1 MKRTIIASIL
11 GVAACAAV
19 NSSYGQGTVLFV
31 NYGSSGGSAYS
42 APVTYGSLAGPVVG
56 SDFSAELLY
65 SPTGAAGT
73 FTALASSITPF
84 YGTGNGDTADG
95 GGWFVESGQSINAYG
110 NPSAAVPEYF
120 EVYAYNNDVFA
131 GHAIGTING
140 TSAVVELGQLAD
152 AANLGLPGDLFSD
165 NAHLVG
171 PGLQP
176 FFVTAVPE
184 PTTLAMLGLG
194 GLASLLAFRR
204 KQS

>member
-11 GVAACAAV
+11 GVAAFAAV
-19 NSSYGQGTVLFV
+19 NTSRGQGSVVFV

-42 APVTYGSLAGPVVG
+42 SPVTYLSSGGPVVG

-65 SPTGAAGT
+65 SSTGAAGT
-73 FTALASSITPF
+73 FTPLPASITPF
-84 YGTGNGDTADG
+84 YGTGNGDVANG
-95 GGWFVESGQSINAYG
+95 GGLFVSSGQSINAYG
-110 NPSAAVPEYF
+110 NPSTAVPEYF

-140 TSAVVELGQLAD
+140 TSPVVELSQLAD
-152 AANLGLPGDLFSD
+152 AANLGLPGDLFAD

-184 PTTLAMLGLG
+184 PTTMALIGLG
-194 GLASLLAFRR
+194 AAGLLALRRR
-204 KQS
+204 KA